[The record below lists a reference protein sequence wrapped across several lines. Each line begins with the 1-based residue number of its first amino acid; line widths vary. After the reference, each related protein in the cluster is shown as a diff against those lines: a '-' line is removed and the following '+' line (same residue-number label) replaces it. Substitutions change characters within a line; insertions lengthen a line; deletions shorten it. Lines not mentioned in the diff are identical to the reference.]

1 MIDITNEILTE
12 LKLNLKNVNVLT
24 SFQSTVS
31 KFPTIIFEE
40 LDNSNYL
47 PTKDTG
53 GFQHSSIA
61 YSVEI
66 YTRGSKRMSDAKKIR
81 DNVDDIISSKY
92 GLTRGRPM
100 IVPNYLDDT
109 IYRYRLTYTGLIDK
123 TKTIYRG

>member
-31 KFPTIIFEE
+31 KFPTVIFEE

-47 PTKDTG
+47 PTKDTS

-66 YTRGSKRMSDAKKIR
+66 YTRGSKRMSDAKEIR